1 MLNDYDSWNRKK
13 KIIEAKKYYKY
24 IKEREI
30 WWCSA
35 GLNIGDEQNGKNF
48 NFERPFIIIK
58 KFNRK
63 FIKLNMIHENQI
75 LKLNPNVITT

>member
-1 MLNDYDSWNRKK
+1 MAFATYDVNSISTKNG
-13 KIIEAKKYYKY
+13 AK
-24 IKEREI
+24 
-30 WWCSA
+30 
-35 GLNIGDEQNGKNF
+35 NIGAPAGINMA
-48 NFERPFIIIK
+48 K